1 MEDVFAL
8 FDSHLFIFVLF
19 CFLFIVSLQAQER
32 GEVLRGAADEVPLL
46 QLWALLQSEEGL
58 SRGAVRHVWR
68 QALQHQPSTSKRSL
82 GAKIQWK

>member
-1 MEDVFAL
+1 MLHSLSVLYREKHEHCGSSLMEDVFAL

-46 QLWALLQSEEGL
+46 QL
-58 SRGAVRHVWR
+58 
-68 QALQHQPSTSKRSL
+68 
-82 GAKIQWK
+82 